1 MNIERSLS
9 QVNKEDLERSDFSRA
24 VWGDR
29 GGYLPAQCL
38 SKSES
43 ERELFKAK

>member
-9 QVNKEDLERSDFSRA
+9 QVNKEDLECSDFSRA
-24 VWGDR
+24 VL
-29 GGYLPAQCL
+29 GGGCYLL
-38 SKSES
+38 STFFPKCES